1 MDASSDIDDNC
12 FSKIHWSD
20 VSDTIVDYLIP
31 GWVVIAP
38 ILISRSSP
46 NNLKADAIWYPRTD
60 DIPER
65 CSLAFGAHN
74 LLSRQVASTAD
85 CPDKDGPYC

>member
-1 MDASSDIDDNC
+1 MRKTKKIGCMDASSDIDDN
-12 FSKIHWSD
+12 
-20 VSDTIVDYLIP
+20 LIP

-60 DIPER
+60 DVPEYR
-65 CSLAFGAHN
+65 SLAIGAHN
-74 LLSRQVASTAD
+74 LLSRQEASTAD
-85 CPDKDGPYC
+85 CPNKDGPCCLRQ